1 MIARKPFIG
10 NLPIKALALA
20 LAVFLWLMASTAKQE
35 ERDISL
41 PLAVMNMPAGL
52 AVESQIPREIRIT
65 VAGPKLSLRGV
76 HEERTPVLLD
86 LKGLGEGTVTF
97 SGMEKRLRLPPGISV
112 LRVYPANIDLK
123 LVRSS
128 GTGGY

>member
-1 MIARKPFIG
+1 MG

-20 LAVFLWLMASTAKQE
+20 LAVSLWLMASGAKQE

-52 AVESQIPREIRIT
+52 AAGSQIPREIRVT
-65 VAGPKLSLRGV
+65 VAGPKFSLQRV
-76 HEERTPVLLD
+76 HGERIPVRLD

-123 LVRSS
+123 LVRASRS
-128 GTGGY
+128 GVHYHE

>member
-1 MIARKPFIG
+1 MIARQPFIG
-10 NLPIKALALA
+10 NLPLKALALA
-20 LAVFLWLMASTAKQE
+20 LAVLLWLMASAAKQE
-35 ERDISL
+35 ERNISL
-41 PLAVMNMPAGL
+41 PLAVMNMPPGL
-52 AVESQIPREIRIT
+52 AIGSRIPREIRIT
-65 VAGPKLSLRGV
+65 VAGPKFTLRGV
-76 HEERTPVLLD
+76 HGERTPVLLD

-128 GTGGY
+128 GTGGH

>member
-1 MIARKPFIG
+1 MIARQPLIG

-20 LAVFLWLMASTAKQE
+20 LAVSLWLMASAAKQE

-41 PLAVMNMPAGL
+41 PLTVTNMPPGL
-52 AVESQIPREIRIT
+52 AVESRIPREIRIT
-65 VAGPKLSLRGV
+65 VAGPKFSLRKV
-76 HEERTPVLLD
+76 HGESLPIHLD

-112 LRVYPANIDLK
+112 LRVYPANINLK

-128 GTGGY
+128 GTGGH